1 MVTLQSL
8 RHFATVARD
17 LENGR
22 RLSGHN
28 NNALVV
34 VVFLVGGRR
43 AGRRAGAS
51 RRVGAGVGAAGVC
64 AGGCR
69 ELVLG
74 GLD

>member
-1 MVTLQSL
+1 MVFGSTDA
-8 RHFATVARD
+8 FW
-17 LENGR
+17 
-22 RLSGHN
+22 

-74 GLD
+74 VLD